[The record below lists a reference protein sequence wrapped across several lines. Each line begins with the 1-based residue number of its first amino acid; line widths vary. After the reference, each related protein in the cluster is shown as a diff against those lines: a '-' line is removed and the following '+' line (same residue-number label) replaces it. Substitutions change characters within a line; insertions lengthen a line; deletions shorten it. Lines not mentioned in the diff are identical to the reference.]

1 MMTILP
7 TVSIIVL
14 NWNGKQYLQ
23 NCLSSLLRQKYP
35 DIEIIFV
42 DNGSTDGS
50 VAFVREKYPSAII
63 IMHKKNLGFAQGVN
77 SGIMAS
83 HGKYIATIN
92 NDAEADSEWISNLMH
107 VMGSDP
113 RIGSCASKML
123 RYYDRNIIDSAGI
136 IVYQNG
142 NAYDRGAQ
150 EVDGGQYDVQTEIFG
165 ACAGAA
171 LYRRKMF
178 DEIGPFDD
186 KYFAYFEDVDIS
198 FRMHLFGWKC
208 IFVPDA
214 IVYHIHSA
222 TSQQASPFKIY
233 YIERNK
239 LWNMWKYYQLSM
251 LITQFPFTNIHY
263 FRYITK
269 FFNKLIMRKDNKEN
283 KDPIFNY
290 SFLSIISAVIRAKL
304 SAYGKLY
311 NMVEQRKKLRSKGAD
326 MSALEPWIIKGYKR
340 E

>member
-1 MMTILP
+1 MTVQP
-7 TVSIIVL
+7 TVSIVVL

-23 NCLSSLLRQKYP
+23 NCLSSLLRQNYP
-35 DIEIIFV
+35 NIEIIFV

-50 VAFVREKYPSAII
+50 VAFVREKYPYAII

-77 SGIMAS
+77 SGITAS

-92 NDAEADSEWISNLMH
+92 NDAEADSGWISNLMH

-150 EVDGGQYDVQTEIFG
+150 EVDRGQYDVQTEIFG

-171 LYRRKMF
+171 LYSRKMF
-178 DEIGPFDD
+178 EEIGPFDD
-186 KYFAYFEDVDIS
+186 KYFAYFEDVDLS

-222 TSQQASPFKIY
+222 TSQQASPFKIF

-239 LWNMWKYYQLSM
+239 LWNMWKYFPLSV

-263 FRYITK
+263 FKYIIK

-283 KDPIFNY
+283 IDPIFNY

-304 SAYGKLY
+304 SAYGKLH
-311 NMVEQRKKLRSKGAD
+311 NMVKQRKKLRSKGAD
-326 MSALEPWIIKGYKR
+326 MSALEPWIIKDYKR